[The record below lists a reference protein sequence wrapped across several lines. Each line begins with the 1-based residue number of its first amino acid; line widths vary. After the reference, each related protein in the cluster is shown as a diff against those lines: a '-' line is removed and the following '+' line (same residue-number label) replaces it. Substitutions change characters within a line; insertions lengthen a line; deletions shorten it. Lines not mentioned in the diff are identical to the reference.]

1 MSIRS
6 LLAPLALATIF
17 LSTGRPAL
25 AEEPKPTVSL
35 ILSKAS
41 AERDEHDTTFRC
53 AAALDSATGKDLT
66 VRSSFSSAFDGL
78 ELVVTTKEGK
88 TLAQQPYTFHQSPF
102 APTGRDFTLKQGST
116 EAALV

>member
-1 MSIRS
+1 MSIS
-6 LLAPLALATIF
+6 SVIAPLALAVIL
-17 LSTGRPAL
+17 LSIERPAV
-25 AEEPKPTVSL
+25 AEESKPAVSL

-53 AAALDSATGKDLT
+53 AAVLDNATGKDLS

-88 TLAQQPYTFHQSPF
+88 TLAQQLYTFHQSPF
-102 APTGRDFTLKQGST
+102 APPSRDFTLKQGST
-116 EAALV
+116 EATL